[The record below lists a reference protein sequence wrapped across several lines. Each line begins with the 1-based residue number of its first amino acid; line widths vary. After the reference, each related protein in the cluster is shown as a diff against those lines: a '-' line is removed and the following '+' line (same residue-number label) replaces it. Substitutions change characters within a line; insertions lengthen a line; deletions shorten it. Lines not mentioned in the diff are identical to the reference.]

1 MRKPREQALR
11 QPPGHCCVPQRL
23 CSEHSRQLPSP
34 PPASSLGSWDC
45 EEDFVITSF
54 VGRRLREDHPLPA
67 LAPGDASDPRWG
79 EGDTLVSCKKLELQ
93 VHTTTSDK
101 TV

>member
-1 MRKPREQALR
+1 M
-11 QPPGHCCVPQRL
+11 
-23 CSEHSRQLPSP
+23 
-34 PPASSLGSWDC
+34 
-45 EEDFVITSF
+45 ITSF

-67 LAPGDASDPRWG
+67 LAPGDASDLHWG